1 MKDKKFRKYMR
12 LARKV
17 QNLADKYRQLSDQ
30 ELQMQTILF
39 RQQLELGKKLES
51 ILPQAYAV
59 VVEADRRVLGMEPYF
74 VQILGA
80 IALFYGNVAEM
91 KTGEGKPLTAPMPVY
106 LHGLGGKGNFL
117 ITSNTYLALRD
128 IEETGK
134 VYRFNR
140 GCWSPRT

>member
-30 ELQMQTILF
+30 ELQMQTISF

-51 ILPQAYAV
+51 IYSHKPMLL

-91 KTGEGKPLTAPMPVY
+91 KTGEGKTLTATMPMY

-134 VYRFNR
+134 SIVF
-140 GCWSPRT
+140 